1 MIDKQ
6 DFDDHTRGIGKNRV
20 SRRDTPLF
28 VTDQHLPKVHLHRR
42 MPAFWPLSLFAR
54 PTQRTFSLR
63 RQDLKASPSKS
74 GKPMSLLISCEV
86 GGNEVPEQLIDPTL
100 RNLLP
105 VHKIPVHKIPAQ
117 KHLDGHH
124 LAGSGKPTTST
135 TEIALQHHHRGASL
149 GKRGSAK
156 PSRKKMRPGK
166 LPATL
171 SCDEPAAYVAQRLAG
186 KLQVPLLLN
195 RYSPDLINVTHSLHH
210 RNLFPKQ
217 TRAWTAEQRQQLIDT
232 IYEPYRTSVRQAI
245 QAGLDH
251 SGYLIHLSIST
262 FDIQKKNKIQ
272 RADAG
277 LLYDPAR
284 EHEVD
289 LCLDLVDELYE
300 EVPMLRVRRNYPGR
314 GTTDRLT
321 KTMRTEFANENYF
334 GIEFMLNRAWVG
346 RPLPI
351 RDEVID
357 GIAWTLQLVAELEQ
371 SEAA

>member
-1 MIDKQ
+1 MIDKL

-20 SRRDTPLF
+20 SRRGTSHF
-28 VTDQHLPKVHLHRR
+28 VADQHLPNGDLPPR
-42 MPAFWPLSLFAR
+42 MPKVTSRRCPLSYRESAR
-54 PTQRTFSLR
+54 SPQR
-63 RQDLKASPSKS
+63 QQLKASPRFN

-86 GGNEVPEQLIDPTL
+86 GGNEVPEQLIDPTS
-100 RNLLP
+100 RELLP
-105 VHKIPVHKIPAQ
+105 VHDQLTGESKRA
-117 KHLDGHH
+117 
-124 LAGSGKPTTST
+124 TTNGG
-135 TEIALQHHHRGASL
+135 IALQHHHTGASL
-149 GKRGSAK
+149 GKRGLIK
-156 PSRKKMRPGK
+156 KSRKRISPGK

-171 SCDEPAAYVAQRLAG
+171 SCDEPAAYVAQRLAS

-195 RYSPDLINVTHSLHH
+195 RYSPDLIDVTHSLHH
-210 RNLFPKQ
+210 RSLFPPQ
-217 TRAWTAEQRQQLIDT
+217 TRAWSTEQRQQLIDT
-232 IYEPYRTSVRQAI
+232 IYAPYWLSVRQAI
-245 QAGLDH
+245 QTGLDC

-262 FDIQKKNKIQ
+262 FDIQKKKKIQ

-289 LCLDLVDELYE
+289 FCLDLIDELYE

-321 KTMRTEFANENYF
+321 KTMRMEFADKNYF
-334 GIEFMLNRAWVG
+334 GIELMLNRAWVG

-357 GIAWTLQLVAELEQ
+357 GIAWTLQLVTELEQ

>member
-1 MIDKQ
+1 M
-6 DFDDHTRGIGKNRV
+6 
-20 SRRDTPLF
+20 
-28 VTDQHLPKVHLHRR
+28 
-42 MPAFWPLSLFAR
+42 A
-54 PTQRTFSLR
+54 
-63 RQDLKASPSKS
+63 
-74 GKPMSLLISCEV
+74 LLISCEV
-86 GGNEVPEQLIDPTL
+86 GGNQVPEQLIDPTL
-100 RNLLP
+100 RELLP
-105 VHKIPVHKIPAQ
+105 VHDHLTANGNPAT
-117 KHLDGHH
+117 LSDGV
-124 LAGSGKPTTST
+124 
-135 TEIALQHHHRGASL
+135 ALQHHHKGASL
-149 GKRGSAK
+149 GKRGLVK
-156 PSRKKMRPGK
+156 KSRKKMRPGK

-171 SCDEPAAYVAQRLAG
+171 SCDEPATYVAKRLAG

-195 RYSPDLINVTHSLHH
+195 PYSPDLINVTHSLHH
-210 RNLFPKQ
+210 RSLFPKQ
-217 TRAWTAEQRQQLIDT
+217 TRAWSTEQRQQLIET
-232 IYEPYRTSVRQAI
+232 IYEPYRARVRQAI
-245 QAGLDH
+245 QTGLDRA
-251 SGYLIHLSIST
+251 GYLIHLSITT
-262 FDIQKKNKIQ
+262 FNIQKNKKIQ

-277 LLYDPAR
+277 LLYDPAC

-334 GIEFMLNRAWVG
+334 GIELMLNRAWVG

>member
-1 MIDKQ
+1 MITQEESAKTV
-6 DFDDHTRGIGKNRV
+6 FHG
-20 SRRDTPLF
+20 
-28 VTDQHLPKVHLHRR
+28 VTHP
-42 MPAFWPLSLFAR
+42 FLSLINVYQTVICPLECLHGTSCRCPRSYGASVCR
-54 PTQRTFSLR
+54 LKRKQ
-63 RQDLKASPSKS
+63 LKAFPRLN

-100 RNLLP
+100 RELLP
-105 VHKIPVHKIPAQ
+105 VHD
-117 KHLDGHH
+117 HLN
-124 LAGSGKPTTST
+124 ASSNFATSSGGV
-135 TEIALQHHHRGASL
+135 ALQHHHKGASL
-149 GKRGSAK
+149 GKRGLVK
-156 PSRKKMRPGK
+156 QSRKKMRPGK

-171 SCDEPAAYVAQRLAG
+171 SCDEPAAYVAQRLAD

-210 RNLFPKQ
+210 RSLFPKQ
-217 TRAWTAEQRQQLIDT
+217 TRTWSTEQRQQLIET
-232 IYEPYRTSVRQAI
+232 IYAPYRASVKQAI
-245 QAGLDH
+245 QTGIDRA
-251 SGYLIHLSIST
+251 GYLIHLSIST
-262 FDIQKKNKIQ
+262 FDIQKNKKIQ

-277 LLYDPAR
+277 LLYDPAC

-321 KTMRTEFANENYF
+321 KAMRAEFADENYF
-334 GIEFMLNRAWVG
+334 GIELMLNRAWAG

>member
-1 MIDKQ
+1 MITQEESKKTVFHGVAHPFLSLINIYQ
-6 DFDDHTRGIGKNRV
+6 TVIC
-20 SRRDTPLF
+20 PLECLGF
-28 VTDQHLPKVHLHRR
+28 TSCRC
-42 MPAFWPLSLFAR
+42 PLSYRESAC
-54 PTQRTFSLR
+54 SLK
-63 RQDLKASPSKS
+63 RQQLKASPRLN

-86 GGNEVPEQLIDPTL
+86 GGNEVPEQLIDPAL
-100 RNLLP
+100 RELLS
-105 VHKIPVHKIPAQ
+105 VRDHVNNKGEHPAAS
-117 KHLDGHH
+117 GH
-124 LAGSGKPTTST
+124 
-135 TEIALQHHHRGASL
+135 IALQHHHTGASL
-149 GKRGSAK
+149 GKRGSVNH
-156 PSRKKMRPGK
+156 SRKKMRPGK

-171 SCDEPAAYVAQRLAG
+171 SCDEPAAYVAQRLAS

-195 RYSPDLINVTHSLHH
+195 RYSPDLIDVTHSLHH
-210 RNLFPKQ
+210 RSLFPQQ
-217 TRAWTAEQRQQLIDT
+217 TRAWSTEQRHRLIET
-232 IYEPYRTSVRQAI
+232 IYEPYRSSVRKAI
-245 QAGLDH
+245 RTGLDR

-262 FDIQKKNKIQ
+262 FDIQKKKKIQ

-277 LLYDPAR
+277 LLYDPACD
-284 EHEVD
+284 HEVD

-321 KTMRTEFANENYF
+321 KTMRTEFAEENYF
-334 GIEFMLNRAWVG
+334 GIELMLNRAWVG

>member
-1 MIDKQ
+1 
-6 DFDDHTRGIGKNRV
+6 
-20 SRRDTPLF
+20 
-28 VTDQHLPKVHLHRR
+28 
-42 MPAFWPLSLFAR
+42 
-54 PTQRTFSLR
+54 
-63 RQDLKASPSKS
+63 
-74 GKPMSLLISCEV
+74 MSLLISCEV
-86 GGNEVPEQLIDPTL
+86 GGNKVPEQLIDPAL
-100 RNLLP
+100 RDVLR
-105 VHKIPVHKIPAQ
+105 VSDHMIA
-117 KHLDGHH
+117 
-124 LAGSGKPTTST
+124 SGEHENSSRGV
-135 TEIALQHHHRGASL
+135 ALQHHHRGASL
-149 GKRGSAK
+149 GKRGSVK
-156 PSRKKMRPGK
+156 QSRKKMRPGK

-171 SCDEPAAYVAQRLAG
+171 SCDEPAAYVARRLAG

-195 RYSPDLINVTHSLHH
+195 RYSPDLIDVSHSLHH
-210 RNLFPKQ
+210 RSLFPKQ
-217 TRAWTAEQRQQLIDT
+217 TRVWSSEQRQQLIET
-232 IYEPYRTSVRQAI
+232 VYEPYRASVRQGI
-245 QAGLDH
+245 QAGLDR

-262 FDIQKKNKIQ
+262 FDIQKKKKIQ

-277 LLYDPAR
+277 LLYDPAC

-321 KTMRTEFANENYF
+321 KTMRAEFANENYF
-334 GIEFMLNRAWVG
+334 GVELMLNRAWVG

>member
-1 MIDKQ
+1 MITQEESTKTVFHGVAHPFLSLINIYQ
-6 DFDDHTRGIGKNRV
+6 TVIC
-20 SRRDTPLF
+20 PLECQIL
-28 VTDQHLPKVHLHRR
+28 TSCRC
-42 MPAFWPLSLFAR
+42 PLSYAESVG
-54 PTQRTFSLR
+54 SLKR
-63 RQDLKASPSKS
+63 KQLKASPRLN

-100 RNLLP
+100 RELLS
-105 VHKIPVHKIPAQ
+105 VHD
-117 KHLDGHH
+117 HLN
-124 LAGSGKPTTST
+124 ASSNFATSLGGV
-135 TEIALQHHHRGASL
+135 ALQHHHQGASL
-149 GKRGSAK
+149 GKRGLVK
-156 PSRKKMRPGK
+156 QSRKKMRPGK

-171 SCDEPAAYVAQRLAG
+171 SCDAPATYVAQRLAS
-186 KLQVPLLLN
+186 KLQVRLLLN
-195 RYSPDLINVTHSLHH
+195 RYSPDLINVSHSLHH
-210 RNLFPKQ
+210 RSLFPKQ
-217 TRAWTAEQRQQLIDT
+217 TRAWSTDQRQQLIET
-232 IYEPYRTSVRQAI
+232 IYEPYRASVKQAI
-245 QAGLDH
+245 QAGLDRA
-251 SGYLIHLSIST
+251 GYLIHLSIST
-262 FDIQKKNKIQ
+262 FNIQKNKKIQ

-277 LLYDPAR
+277 LLYDPAC

-321 KTMRTEFANENYF
+321 KAMRAEFADENYF
-334 GIEFMLNRAWVG
+334 GIELMLNRAWAG